1 MEPKVTIKGYPV
13 INPVVVIR
21 RLLDEATIKYDSNSF
36 DKAELYCY
44 RNPKDYNIVLYN
56 TLNDNLLNL
65 LSIFGGFIV
74 YNNGLLYIGIE
85 GQTYCPID
93 ETIVDAKCDQ
103 CKYYRDLWYDCTDY
117 GGVNYMVVLGGN

>member
-13 INPVVVIR
+13 INPVVIIKH
-21 RLLDEATIKYDSNSF
+21 LLEKHNIKYDSNSF
-36 DKAELYCY
+36 DKAELYNY

-65 LSIFGGFIV
+65 LSIFDGFLV
-74 YNNGLLYIGIE
+74 CNNGLLYIGTK

-93 ETIVDAKCDQ
+93 EAVVESRECYQ
-103 CKYYRDLWYDCTDY
+103 CRYYRDPWYDCTDY
-117 GGVNYMVVLGGN
+117 GGVNYTLGGTK